1 MNITNRLFT
10 YLFSALFLESL
21 LLAFFYDS
29 FTSALII
36 GLPALLVPLY
46 FNRTAPEAAITKH
59 VSALAT
65 MIFAALHIHQTNGLI
80 EVHFEIFILMA
91 FLIIYKDWRVFITA
105 ILAIAVHHVSFYFLQ
120 VNDVGVYIFDQDRL
134 AFTTVIIHAVYA
146 IAEACIAGYMAKIMA
161 EESKAGE
168 ELAFVAS
175 ELMADESAI
184 DLSVKTNAGDNLTL
198 ISFNELLGL
207 LHKIISNV
215 KEQVIE
221 LNTNSDNLIKT
232 KEDLEKSSL
241 QRQLETD
248 VIATSAEEMAVTV
261 ASISEETSNLSTQ
274 MQEAN
279 DYTQAASEV
288 IVIINTQNESLTAAL
303 ENTNVQVTEL
313 ANSTEAISNVLSE
326 ITSIA
331 EQTNLLALN
340 AAIEAARAGEQGRG
354 FAVVAD
360 EVRALATRTKDSTN
374 KIGGTLS
381 LLQGYSESTTES
393 MTKSIEIVKSVIES
407 ADKAQQQIVKASN
420 LVGDASSISINVAA
434 AVEQQAVTTDGIAKS
449 AETLRS
455 TVQTDAEKVELLGTE
470 ATKVSQVSGDMEQSI
485 ARFKS

>member
-1 MNITNRLFT
+1 MNTTNRLFT
-10 YLFSALFLESL
+10 YLFSALFLQSLILAVFYES
-21 LLAFFYDS
+21 FV
-29 FTSALII
+29 SALVI

-46 FNRTAPEAAITKH
+46 FNRMAPEAAITKH
-59 VSALAT
+59 VSALAS

-80 EVHFEIFILMA
+80 EVHFELFILMA

-105 ILAIAVHHVSFYFLQ
+105 ILAITVHHISFYYLQ
-120 VNDVGVYIFDQDRL
+120 MNDVGVYIFDQDRL
-134 AFTTVIIHAVYA
+134 AFKTVVIHALYA
-146 IAEACIAGYMAKIMA
+146 IVEACIAGYMAKVMA
-161 EESKAGE
+161 DESKAGE
-168 ELAFVAS
+168 ELSHVAA
-175 ELMADESAI
+175 ELMADQDAI
-184 DLSVKTNAGDNLTL
+184 DLNVKTNAGNNITL
-198 ISFNELLGL
+198 LSFNELLAL
-207 LHKIISNV
+207 LFTIISNV
-215 KEQVIE
+215 KEQVNE
-221 LNTNSDNLIKT
+221 LNINSENLIKT
-232 KEDLEKSSL
+232 KIDLEQSSL

-261 ASISEETSNLSTQ
+261 SSISEETSHLSTQ

-279 DYTQAASEV
+279 DFTQAASDD
-288 IVIINTQNESLTAAL
+288 ILKINAQNATLTASL

-340 AAIEAARAGEQGRG
+340 AAIEAARAGELGRG

-393 MTKSIEIVKSVIES
+393 MTKSIEIVQSVIES
-407 ADKAQQQIVKASN
+407 ADKAQQQIVRASD
-420 LVGDASSISINVAA
+420 LVETASSISINVAA
-434 AVEQQAVTTDGIAKS
+434 AVEQQAVTTDSIAKS
-449 AETLRS
+449 AETLRC
-455 TVQTDAEKVELLGTE
+455 TVQTDVEKVELLGVE
-470 ATKVSQVSGDMEQSI
+470 ATKVSQVSGDMERSI
-485 ARFKS
+485 ARFK